1 MKQLQTSEPLPAHRK
16 QNNFL
21 DNLYKVIEDNLD
33 ASPLNVEFLAN
44 SMAMSKSTLNRKL
57 SLLTGK
63 SANELVKQFKLKKA
77 KILLV
82 SGRNVSETAYLSGF
96 ETPSYFIHC
105 FKEFYKITPKTYSK
119 NYPASCII

>member
-1 MKQLQTSEPLPAHRK
+1 MKQLQTSEPLTADHK

-44 SMAMSKSTLNRKL
+44 SMAMSRSTLNRKL
-57 SLLTGK
+57 SLPTGK

-96 ETPSYFIHC
+96 ETSSYFIHC
-105 FKEFYKITPKTYSK
+105 FKEFYKITPKIYSK
-119 NYPASCII
+119 NYIRAVA

>member
-1 MKQLQTSEPLPAHRK
+1 MKQLQTSEPLPADRI

-21 DNLYKVIEDNLD
+21 DNFYKVIEDNLD
-33 ASPLNVEFLAN
+33 ASPLNVEFLAS
-44 SMAMSKSTLNRKL
+44 SMAMSRSTLNRKL
-57 SLLTGK
+57 SVLTGK
-63 SANELVKQFKLKKA
+63 SANELVKQFRLRKA
-77 KILLV
+77 KKLLV

-96 ETPSYFIHC
+96 EAPSYFIHC